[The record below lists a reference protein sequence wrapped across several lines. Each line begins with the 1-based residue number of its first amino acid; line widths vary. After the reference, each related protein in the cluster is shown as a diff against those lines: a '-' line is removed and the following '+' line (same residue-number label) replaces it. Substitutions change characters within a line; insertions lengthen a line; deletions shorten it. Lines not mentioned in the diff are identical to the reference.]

1 MSTSSQPAKRLDD
14 CFSFYKPP
22 AEETT
27 PESSGHQYFKIINGQ
42 KLCVAS
48 SDDSDKT
55 IHILKPDAIVSMKKA
70 MWELLRISDGTHR
83 FKNRSTGKFI
93 ALDSAEVSITTG
105 ENGDDSKWIIKAMT
119 SLSIDE
125 CKVIRA
131 DDDDAKESDSDEDA
145 EPKKKQC
152 FTNRNGKLVLEDVI
166 SQKTTKEVTEHA
178 TQLFKITYA
187 KSGA

>member
-1 MSTSSQPAKRLDD
+1 
-14 CFSFYKPP
+14 
-22 AEETT
+22 
-27 PESSGHQYFKIINGQ
+27 
-42 KLCVAS
+42 
-48 SDDSDKT
+48 
-55 IHILKPDAIVSMKKA
+55 

-93 ALDSAEVSITTG
+93 TLDSAEVSIITG
-105 ENGDDSKWIIKAMT
+105 ENGDASKWIIEAMT
-119 SLSIDE
+119 SLSLDE

-131 DDDDAKESDSDEDA
+131 DADDEDTQRVQ
-145 EPKKKQC
+145 PKKKQC

-166 SQKTTKEVTEHA
+166 SQKTTNEVTEHA

>member
-1 MSTSSQPAKRLDD
+1 MSTSSQPATVLDHH
-14 CFSFYKPP
+14 SFEQL
-22 AEETT
+22 AQVREETT
-27 PESSGHQYFKIINGQ
+27 SSGHLYFKIINGQ

-55 IHILKPDAIVSMKKA
+55 IHILKPEAIVSKKKA

-93 ALDSAEVSITTG
+93 TLDSAEIETG
-105 ENGDDSKWIIKAMT
+105 ENGDDSKWIIEAMT
-119 SLSIDE
+119 SLSLDE

-131 DDDDAKESDSDEDA
+131 DAEDSDDDEDTQRVQ
-145 EPKKKQC
+145 PKKKQC

-166 SQKTTKEVTEHA
+166 SQKTTSEVTEHA